1 METVEL
7 GHSTSGVPSCGTY
20 SASGVVFMLAPGR
33 RGDAI
38 LAVVTLHALS
48 NGSVKYIL
56 GSQCI
61 APCQTPLDKSSRT
74 WRGRHSMWLP
84 VIPRYLGR

>member
-1 METVEL
+1 
-7 GHSTSGVPSCGTY
+7 
-20 SASGVVFMLAPGR
+20 MLAPGR
-33 RGDAI
+33 RGAAI
-38 LAVVTLHALS
+38 LAIVTLHALS

-74 WRGRHSMWLP
+74 WRGHHSM
-84 VIPRYLGR
+84 